1 VLGAARQMANYTYD
15 GDSNVTKVTDPLN
28 HATTNTYD
36 ILNRLTNANDAA
48 NGNTVFTYDAKD
60 LT

>member
-1 VLGAARQMANYTYD
+1 VLGAAGQVTSYTYD

-36 ILNRLTNANDAA
+36 ILNRLTNHRRCSWN
-48 NGNTVFTYDAKD
+48 
-60 LT
+60 